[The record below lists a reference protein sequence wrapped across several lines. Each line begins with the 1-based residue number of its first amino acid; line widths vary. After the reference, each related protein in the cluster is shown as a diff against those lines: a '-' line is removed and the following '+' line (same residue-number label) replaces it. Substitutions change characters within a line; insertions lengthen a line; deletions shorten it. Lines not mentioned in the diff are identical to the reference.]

1 MGSDFFSDIN
11 RTFFLKYSFN
21 KNIMYCHIFFKN
33 NLLNHYLIRKKTRLV
48 SL

>member
-1 MGSDFFSDIN
+1 MGSDFLSGIN
-11 RTFFLKYSFN
+11 RTFFLEYSFN
-21 KNIMYCHIFFKN
+21 KNIMYYHIFFEN